1 MEAKPEQVKAMI
13 DEFADSYEQPEDVLS
28 WYYASPD
35 RLEGP
40 TSMVL
45 EDNVVEFVLSRAN
58 VVEKELSFDAL
69 MGNNGQ

>member
-1 MEAKPEQVKAMI
+1 
-13 DEFADSYEQPEDVLS
+13 EDPAEVLT

-45 EDNVVEFVLSRAN
+45 EDNVVEFVLSKAN

-69 MGNNGQ
+69 MGNNA